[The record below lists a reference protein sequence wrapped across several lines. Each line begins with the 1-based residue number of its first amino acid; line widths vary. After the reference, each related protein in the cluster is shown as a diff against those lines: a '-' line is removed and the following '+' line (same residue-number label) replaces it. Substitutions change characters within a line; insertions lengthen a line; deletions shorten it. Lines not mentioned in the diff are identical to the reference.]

1 MDIADKSYNIL
12 TLSDYSLLHIFT
24 YVSSSDL
31 YNLSLTCKRFE
42 GLVKEKMLWQLID
55 SREGVND
62 KEKVNFCIDR
72 VNERTKWFLVCSDRR
87 DVQILPE
94 DLFTSCAFTNL
105 TVLALENQLIRGD
118 LAKLAKYPKGLV
130 ELSLRKSFVHNHSGF
145 FTLSYLYMENLK
157 VLMLDECGWV
167 ETYMLVPMS
176 KYPKLEVLSLFKCK
190 KLSDSDIAYLSL
202 AGCFGFKQL
211 RVLDIRFT
219 GLGDQI
225 LKTFYK
231 HPTLHELYFQSYIS
245 TFALDRA
252 KRRLE
257 IARGSPIKPC
267 AYFSDYDEI
276 PDTNRQSMARI
287 FGYHCYRTYRRQNL
301 TSHGLV
307 MFNFVVPNLDED
319 YELESVLYKPPY
331 GECKCG
337 YEDKR
342 DLNSCKNEI
351 VEEIH
356 KKNKGKRE
364 EIMKL
369 KNIIKEE
376 KYKRCSPYAYL
387 IAPRRPM
394 EEWIGIGPY
403 KNKTDNID
411 MSEEATE
418 KNKQIYWIYVRE
430 ACTQYEMAMF
440 EHTDVH
446 SLQSEAALPLDVMN
460 SFTCDPTVIMGPSLD
475 NPARENLSEESED
488 DDNEGDN
495 MFDAENWISFE
506 DTNILVDEL
515 LDEIHAQRNEQIRNG
530 EVVNGEI
537 VGRENGINGNPQ
549 NDVKTDKVEEDLKCE
564 KESETD
570 QNKKRKCE
578 TCNADVND
586 EETICKKCSGNNSGK
601 TKVFR
606 FKCGRSSKSNPASVS
621 NDMKEP
627 TPSTSTSHKRS
638 HDNNS
643 VPPSD
648 SKKFKSNP
656 KRGASNAEF
665 DLNISCDVEDVNIK
679 VNSPNMFF
687 IDLQQPEQGV
697 MNVPIRGGGL
707 INILLG
713 ADGQTRTAIRKLS
726 LRGYQKINDNTLDYL
741 KGLKLDLLDITKT
754 GVSRNAVAKFM
765 RQNPTCRVLHESA
778 CTCLPNMHF

>member
-1 MDIADKSYNIL
+1 M
-12 TLSDYSLLHIFT
+12 
-24 YVSSSDL
+24 
-31 YNLSLTCKRFE
+31 
-42 GLVKEKMLWQLID
+42 
-55 SREGVND
+55 
-62 KEKVNFCIDR
+62 
-72 VNERTKWFLVCSDRR
+72 
-87 DVQILPE
+87 
-94 DLFTSCAFTNL
+94 
-105 TVLALENQLIRGD
+105 
-118 LAKLAKYPKGLV
+118 AK
-130 ELSLRKSFVHNHSGF
+130 
-145 FTLSYLYMENLK
+145 
-157 VLMLDECGWV
+157 
-167 ETYMLVPMS
+167 
-176 KYPKLEVLSLFKCK
+176 
-190 KLSDSDIAYLSL
+190 I
-202 AGCFGFKQL
+202 FGF
-211 RVLDIRFT
+211 
-219 GLGDQI
+219 
-225 LKTFYK
+225 
-231 HPTLHELYFQSYIS
+231 
-245 TFALDRA
+245 
-252 KRRLE
+252 
-257 IARGSPIKPC
+257 
-267 AYFSDYDEI
+267 
-276 PDTNRQSMARI
+276 
-287 FGYHCYRTYRRQNL
+287 HCYRTYRRQNL

-342 DLNSCKNEI
+342 DLNNKLEVSEDI
-351 VEEIH
+351 Q
-356 KKNKGKRE
+356 KKTKGKRE

-394 EEWIGIGPY
+394 EEWIGISGY
-403 KNKTDNID
+403 KTFHKPDGID
-411 MSEEATE
+411 LSEEATP
-418 KNKQIYWIYVRE
+418 KNKQIYWIYGRE
-430 ACTQYEMAMF
+430 PLTQYEMAMF

-460 SFTCDPTVIMGPSLD
+460 SFTGDPTVIMGPSFD
-475 NPARENLSEESED
+475 NPPRENLSEESED
-488 DDNEGDN
+488 DDNEREN

-537 VGRENGINGNPQ
+537 VDRENGVNGNPQ
-549 NDVKTDKVEEDLKCE
+549 DPSDVKASKVEEGKTTDQEDVKTN
-564 KESETD
+564 KE
-570 QNKKRKCE
+570 RKCE
-578 TCNADVND
+578 ICNSAIND
-586 EETICKKCSGNNSGK
+586 EFVNEVDTICKKCSQNNSCK
-601 TKVFR
+601 TKVLR
-606 FKCGRSSKSNPASVS
+606 FKCGRNLQKNNAASTSK
-621 NDMKEP
+621 DTKEP
-627 TPSTSTSHKRS
+627 TPSTSNSHKRS
-638 HDNNS
+638 RDNTNNS
-643 VPPSD
+643 VPPSEA
-648 SKKFKSNP
+648 KKFKPNHKAAPSN
-656 KRGASNAEF
+656 SAEF
-665 DLNISCDVEDVNIK
+665 DLNISCDAEDVNIK